1 MSSSSPPPP
10 PPPKLT
16 PNVTVCQVLRQEL
29 HLASG
34 LPHFPLATNLGGA
47 CYLHVI
53 EVMEARKRTFPQPVV
68 EPLKAVSSRG
78 VPKVA
83 EGEAMHGRDT
93 EMRGSPSSPAPAHPG
108 GHFPC
113 AGGER
118 LGCPEGRTSALC
130 FTGSLPALLYPAL
143 YLWNIIKVD

>member
-1 MSSSSPPPP
+1 MSSSS

-34 LPHFPLATNLGGA
+34 LPHFPLATNLRGA
-47 CYLHVI
+47 HAICNPHLPD
-53 EVMEARKRTFPQPVV
+53 EVMEARKRTSPQPVV

-93 EMRGSPSSPAPAHPG
+93 EMRDSPSSPAPAHPG